1 MALVSRLNYE
11 IRGDAKAPQI
21 LLLHELGGSHKSW
34 QWIDPYLENKFCRV
48 LVDLPGA
55 GESHLLSNNMS
66 LDDVATSL
74 VELLDQLDIKE
85 INLIGVAYGAVVSAY
100 LSANYPE
107 RISSVMMIAIGSS
120 ISKTVSEYVYKRA
133 AQVEREGMEAV
144 VDYSL
149 KSSFPT
155 GFEVQNPDI
164 VKTYRQIFI
173 SNNPVHYAVCSR
185 SIADAGTTLT
195 ERLKSIRSRA
205 TVVGG
210 KHDPSFTPEVIEE
223 VANLL
228 NPPAVP
234 FILDEAGHFPQIQAS
249 QKLANLMSSYFL

>member
-1 MALVSRLNYE
+1 LVSSLHYE
-11 IRGDAKAPQI
+11 IRGDVKAPKI
-21 LLLHELGGSHKSW
+21 LLLHELGGSHASW
-34 QWIDPYLENKFCRV
+34 QWLDPYLENKFCRV

-55 GESHLLSNNMS
+55 GESPLLSNDMS
-66 LDDVATSL
+66 LDDVAASL
-74 VELLDQLDIKE
+74 VELLDQLEIKQ
-85 INLIGVAYGAVVSAY
+85 INLAGVAYGAVVSAY
-100 LSANYPE
+100 LSANYPK

-133 AQVEREGMEAV
+133 DQVEREGMEAV

-149 KSSFPT
+149 KSSFPS
-155 GFEVQNPDI
+155 GFVVQNPDI
-164 VKTYRQIFI
+164 VSTYRQIFTG
-173 SNNPVHYAVCSR
+173 NNPHHYAVCSW

-210 KHDPSFTPEVIEE
+210 RHDPSFTPEVIEE

-228 NPPAVP
+228 NPPVVP
-234 FILDEAGHFPQIQAS
+234 FILEEAGHFPQIQAT
-249 QKLANLMSSYFL
+249 QKLANLINSYFL